1 MAQKQQDRTGSLT
14 YRLNRTV
21 VLVGMMGCGKTS
33 VGREL
38 ARRLEVPF
46 VDSDEEIVRAS
57 SYEIPEL
64 FSRFGEVYFRE
75 KETQVLLRLLQGEPK
90 VLSTGGG
97 AWMNHTNR
105 VNILKY
111 GIAVWLSADVS
122 VLWSRVKGRTGRPL
136 LQTENPQ
143 QTLRELCESRNP
155 IYARAPIH
163 VAAQPQD
170 VIGDTTERVI
180 AELAKLDD
188 ILEESGERA
197 D

>member
-1 MAQKQQDRTGSLT
+1 MT

-38 ARRLEVPF
+38 ARRLDVPF
-46 VDSDEEIVRAS
+46 LDSDEEIVRAS

-64 FSRFGEVYFRE
+64 FARFGEVYFRE
-75 KETQVLLRLLQGEPK
+75 KETQVILRLLHGRPK
-90 VLSTGGG
+90 ILSTGGG

-105 VNILKY
+105 VNITKF
-111 GIAVWLSADVS
+111 GVGVWLGADVG

-136 LQTENPQ
+136 LQTANPY
-143 QTLRELCESRNP
+143 QTLKELCESRNP
-155 IYARAPIH
+155 VYARAPIH
-163 VAAQPQD
+163 VTALPQD
-170 VIGDTTERVI
+170 SIADTTDRVI